1 MEIVT
6 SKLEIVPIVSDYDI
20 ILISILSSRMLKAY
34 DLEFRFNVRNNRNKE
49 SDDTSDIVKLI

>member
-34 DLEFRFNVRNNRNKE
+34 DLEFRFSVRNNRNKE
-49 SDDTSDIVKLI
+49 SDDTSDIVKLM